1 MKVCNGWERGAAGS
15 ESLFG
20 CSYVGV
26 GVSLGG
32 MRDWLEL
39 ALPGP
44 AVAVGNGEGGLGASA
59 EGFVLILRCSS

>member
-1 MKVCNGWERGAAGS
+1 MGGNGELQVARACLGARMW
-15 ESLFG
+15 
-20 CSYVGV
+20 GV

>member
-1 MKVCNGWERGAAGS
+1 M
-15 ESLFG
+15 
-20 CSYVGV
+20 
-26 GVSLGG
+26 
-32 MRDWLEL
+32 EL